1 MKKSLTG
8 WDCSIVIGIL
18 ALMGGHAI
26 VDAFGVFGFLLGSI
40 ALGWIF
46 YWLWMLVTGK
56 SKAKLTW
63 VYIDVLGREKTVK
76 EPELIGLIRSKAL
89 PEKTQFKTL
98 HSDEWQCLAYSDEL
112 TRSLDDIAP
121 EDPPEKKL
129 LKWTAAIIF
138 LMVLFPPY
146 EQIINSRVVWSGYGL
161 IYNLPNKVFT
171 STGDV
176 QLVASTVNV
185 NLLALQIFATLAIS
199 LLVYFSIK
207 K

>member
-8 WDCSIVIGIL
+8 WHCAIVFGIL
-18 ALMGGHAI
+18 VLFSGHAI
-26 VDAFGVFGFLLGSI
+26 VDAYGVFSFILGCVFFGWLVYWVWMAI
-40 ALGWIF
+40 A
-46 YWLWMLVTGK
+46 GK
-56 SKAKLTW
+56 AKTKLTW
-63 VYIDVLGREKTVK
+63 VYVDSLGRETRVK
-76 EPELIGLIRSKAL
+76 EPELIRLIRSKSI
-89 PEKTQFKTL
+89 PEKTKFKPL
-98 HSDEWQCLAYSDEL
+98 NSDEWKYLAYSDEL

-146 EQIINSRVVWSGYGL
+146 EQIINSRIVLSGYGL

-171 STGDV
+171 STGAV